1 MKALY
6 LLGPEKVEFRDV
18 PMPTIGPGE
27 ALIKIKSV
35 GVCAS
40 DSHRYLHGKLGE
52 EDMPGPLIL
61 GHEFSAEVVEL
72 APDVTS
78 VRPGDRVA
86 VEPARHCGKCEM
98 CRTGHPNLC
107 PDVQFCGTPPV
118 DGAFREYMA
127 YPADLLYKLPE
138 GVSYDEGALL
148 EPLGVALHSVRLGH
162 FKPGWTAAILGVG
175 PIGLCTLLV
184 LRAMGATEIIVTDP
198 LDYRLELA
206 QKLGADVA
214 LNPEKQDVIQAVLD
228 HTGGRGVDVVFE
240 AAGVRETPQQA
251 VEMARP
257 GGNVV
262 LIGIPVDEWIS
273 FKSTPS
279 RRKGLTIYMVRRM
292 KHVYEYTLP
301 MVERR
306 LLDLKPLIT
315 HVFPFSR
322 TEEAMATSV
331 HYRDG
336 VVKAIVHVDEWS

>member
-6 LLGPEKVEFRDV
+6 LLGPEKMEFRDLPV
-18 PMPTIGPGE
+18 PTIGPGE

-40 DSHRYLHGKLGE
+40 DSHRYLHGKLGD

-61 GHEFSAEVVEL
+61 GHEFSAEVVEV

-107 PDVQFCGTPPV
+107 PNVQFCGTPPV
-118 DGAFREYMA
+118 DGSLQEYMA
-127 YPADLLYKLPE
+127 YPAEFLYKLPE
-138 GVSYDEGALL
+138 NVGYDEGALL

-162 FKPGWTAAILGVG
+162 VKPGWTAAILGVG
-175 PIGLCTLLV
+175 PIGLSTLLI
-184 LRAMGATEIIVTDP
+184 LRAVGVLQIFVTDP
-198 LDYRLELA
+198 LDYRLDLA
-206 QKLGADVA
+206 RKLGADA
-214 LNPEKQDVIQAVLD
+214 AINPEREDPVKVIHEQ
-228 HTGGRGVDVVFE
+228 TNGRGVDVVFE
-240 AAGVRETPQQA
+240 AAGVRDTPEQA

-279 RRKGLTIYMVRRM
+279 RRKGLTIHMVRRM
-292 KHVYEYTLP
+292 KHVYEYTIP
-301 MVERR
+301 MLERGMI
-306 LLDLKPLIT
+306 DVKPLVT

-322 TEEAMATSV
+322 AEEAMATAV

-336 VVKAIVHVDEWS
+336 VVKAVIHVDEWE